1 MNHLIVPTPV
11 ITVLP
16 RSSADDV
23 IRALAKQIELYRRNT
38 SRGPIMLTLGA
49 DAADLIVKA
58 GKELG
63 Q

>member
-1 MNHLIVPTPV
+1 MNDWIVPTPV
-11 ITVLP
+11 ITVLT
-16 RSSADDV
+16 RGCADDV

-38 SRGPIMLTLGA
+38 SRGPITLTLGA
-49 DAADLIVKA
+49 DAADLIAKA